1 MSNIG
6 PPLYVIKTIKSKNI
20 QNKIDNTKKSIID
33 NNNVDL
39 PIFTMQNINELED
52 FFQSE
57 IMNLYTELTHTEHYS
72 IDKADIERLDYLISV
87 EHNEI
92 MRRLTD
98 ATYYYNNFNKI
109 NKRLELYHR
118 YIITYIV
125 DYNDNLDEIQVIFA
139 PRYGGKK
146 PIKHKHKHKRK
157 RKHTKKTCKN
167 KSSMKKHKRKSYKK

>member
-20 QNKIDNTKKSIID
+20 QNQIDNTKKSIID

-72 IDKADIERLDYLISV
+72 IDKADIKRLDYLISV

-109 NKRLELYHR
+109 NKRLDLYHR

-146 PIKHKHKHKRK
+146 PIKHKHKRK